1 MLELQNYISIINY
14 PLINYQLVLHHLFMQ
29 VHTNISELPIFKR
42 AVITIGTFDGVHLG
56 HRQII
61 RQLIGEAAAV
71 DGTPVLITFYPH
83 PKQVVASTKK
93 PIFILNSPEEKYGL
107 LHEAGIEHIVV
118 IPFDKTFAEQT
129 AGDYIEHFLV
139 NKFHPHTIIIG
150 YDHRFG
156 NNREGDYRLLENEA
170 PKFGFVVKEIP
181 EHILRNITI
190 SSTRV
195 REALL
200 AGDISTAND
209 LLGYPYFFSGIVVEG
224 NKLGRTI
231 GYPTANLRILDE
243 QKLVPANGVYAVEV
257 AIEEDDNKYNGMMNI
272 GTRPTVDGSKLV
284 IEVNIFDF
292 DETIYGSRLQVKI
305 KKRLRD
311 EVKFSGLDELKEQ
324 LAKDK
329 VAAGG

>member
-1 MLELQNYISIINY
+1 
-14 PLINYQLVLHHLFMQ
+14 MQ
-29 VHTNISELPIFKR
+29 VYTNISELPVFKR

-61 RQLIGEAAAV
+61 RQLIEEAVAV

-93 PIFILNSPEEKYGL
+93 PIFILNSPNEKYSL

-118 IPFDKTFAEQT
+118 VTFNKSFAEQT

-156 NNREGDYRLLENEA
+156 NNREGDYHLLEKEA
-170 PKFGFVVKEIP
+170 PRFGYKVKEIP
-181 EHILRNITI
+181 EHILRDSAI

-200 AGDISTAND
+200 AGDIITAND
-209 LLGYPYFFSGIVVEG
+209 LLGYPYFFSGTVVEG

-231 GYPTANLRILDE
+231 GYPTANLQIIDE
-243 QKLVPANGVYAVEV
+243 QKLIPANGVYAVEV
-257 AIEEDDNKYNGMMNI
+257 AIENDDQNYNGMMNI
-272 GTRPTVDGSKLV
+272 GTRPTVDGSKRV
-284 IEVNIFDF
+284 IEVNIFNF
-292 DETIYGSRLQVKI
+292 DETIYGSSLQVKI

-311 EVKFSGLDELKEQ
+311 EVKFSGLDALKEQ

>member
-1 MLELQNYISIINY
+1 
-14 PLINYQLVLHHLFMQ
+14 MQ
-29 VHTNISELPIFKR
+29 VYTNISELPVFKR

-61 RQLIGEAAAV
+61 RQLIEEAVAV
-71 DGTPVLITFYPH
+71 DGTPVLITFFPH
-83 PKQVVASTKK
+83 PKQVVASHKK
-93 PIFILNSPEEKYGL
+93 PIFILNSPNEKYSL
-107 LHEAGIEHIVV
+107 LHEAGIKHIVV
-118 IPFDKTFAEQT
+118 VTFNKSFAEQT

-156 NNREGDYRLLENEA
+156 NNREGDYQLLEKEA
-170 PKFGFVVKEIP
+170 PRFGYKVKEIP
-181 EHILRNITI
+181 EHILRDSAI

-200 AGDISTAND
+200 AGDIITAND
-209 LLGYPYFFSGIVVEG
+209 LLGYPYFFSGTVVEG

-231 GYPTANLRILDE
+231 GYPTANLQIIDE
-243 QKLVPANGVYAVEV
+243 QKLIPANGVYAVEV
-257 AIEEDDNKYNGMMNI
+257 AIENDDQNYNGMMNI
-272 GTRPTVDGSKLV
+272 GTRPTVDGSKRA

-292 DETIYGSRLQVKI
+292 DETIYGSSLQVKI

-311 EVKFSGLDELKEQ
+311 EVKFSGLDALKEQ